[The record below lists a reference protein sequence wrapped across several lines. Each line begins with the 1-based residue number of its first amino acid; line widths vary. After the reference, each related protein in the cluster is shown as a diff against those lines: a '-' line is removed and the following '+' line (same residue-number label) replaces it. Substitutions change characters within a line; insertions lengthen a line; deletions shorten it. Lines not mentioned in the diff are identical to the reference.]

1 MIELL
6 NETYTTEQG
15 LTWCDPCS
23 VNQWTDEYM
32 DRRIDRYMV
41 GWMGGLVDGW
51 IDN

>member
-15 LTWCDPCS
+15 LTWCDHVQS
-23 VNQWTDEYM
+23 INGQMNTWIEEQIDTWM
-32 DRRIDRYMV
+32 D
-41 GWMGGLVDGW
+41 GWMDGW